1 MNLFLGVVSLIL
13 TFSLVV
19 LIEKI
24 FKKEGLYVWIAIA
37 TITANILVCKSIEVF
52 GITTNL
58 GIIMFASTFLATD
71 IMSEKYGSKESRKA
85 VILGVASEIIF
96 ITMTML
102 ALNYEPSAIDMSNES
117 MKTLFSINFRVSIS
131 SITMF
136 LISSLLD
143 IYLFEKIKKK
153 YPNKL
158 WLRNNVA
165 TMISNS
171 AENYFFIF
179 FAFVGLY
186 DIGSMLTMATFASLI
201 EIVVAALDTPFLYL
215 AKLDKLDKLKDRLK
229 LDKITNLKSTY

>member
-1 MNLFLGVVSLIL
+1 MNLFLGIVSLVL

-19 LIEKI
+19 IVEKI
-24 FKKEGLYVWIAIA
+24 FKKEGLYVWIAIS
-37 TITANILVCKSIEVF
+37 TITANILVCKSIEII

-58 GIIMFASTFLATD
+58 GIVMFASTFLATD

-85 VILGVASEIIF
+85 IILGVVSEVIF

-102 ALNYEPSAIDMSNES
+102 ALKYEPSSIDMSSES
-117 MKTLFSINFRVSIS
+117 MKNLFSINFRVSIS
-131 SITMF
+131 SIAMF

-171 AENYFFIF
+171 VENYFFIF

-201 EIVVAALDTPFLYL
+201 EIIIAALDTPFLYL
-215 AKLDKLDKLKDRLK
+215 AKLDIKNVFKFDNA
-229 LDKITNLKSTY
+229 TNYSN